1 MYFSS
6 GESNVARY
14 KTVRQSTTQA
24 NLGNGETLV
33 ASKAN
38 DGDKRR
44 SLPGGSCSH
53 TSADGQTRA
62 WWQVDLGKP
71 YVVSGISITPRDNG
85 KFYYTVAD

>member
-1 MYFSS
+1 MCLKTLYIFI
-6 GESNVARY
+6 GNVARY
-14 KTVRQSTTQA
+14 KSSRQSSTQPP
-24 NLGNGETLV
+24 LGTGETLV

-62 WWQVDLGKP
+62 WWQVDLGTP
-71 YVVSGISITPRDNG
+71 YAVSGISITPRDYG
-85 KFYYTVAD
+85 